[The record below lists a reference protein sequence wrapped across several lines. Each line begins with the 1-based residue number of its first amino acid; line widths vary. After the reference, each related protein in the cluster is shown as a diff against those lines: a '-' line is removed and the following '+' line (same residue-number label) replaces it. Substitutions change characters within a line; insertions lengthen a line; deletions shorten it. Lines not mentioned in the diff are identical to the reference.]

1 MDAGERE
8 STKEP
13 GKRPREA
20 MREAMDDARP
30 RRPWLLIIASLL
42 LAVIAA
48 WTGTQWKQA
57 RDHEGKLRA
66 EMKQVYLEAEQIRT
80 LAAQS
85 QQRVSLLEK
94 QVMVLSA
101 EREATTKR
109 LEELEAELSAAKGRP
124 VGKKAPAP
132 AKPAPKR

>member
-13 GKRPREA
+13 GKRP
-20 MREAMDDARP
+20 REAMDDARP

-42 LAVIAA
+42 LAAIAA
-48 WTGTQWKQA
+48 WTGVQWKQA

-94 QVMVLSA
+94 QVMALSA

-109 LEELEAELSAAKGRP
+109 REELEAELPAPRP
-124 VGKKAPAP
+124 RLGGKKPPAP
-132 AKPAPKR
+132 AKPATPPKR

>member
-1 MDAGERE
+1 MEAGERE

-20 MREAMDDARP
+20 LEDERP
-30 RRPWLLIIASLL
+30 RRPWLLIIASLI
-42 LAVIAA
+42 LAFIALV
-48 WTGTQWKQA
+48 TGVQWKQA
-57 RDHEGKLRA
+57 RDQEVKLRA
-66 EMKQVYLEAEQIRT
+66 EVKQVYLEAEQLRA

-94 QVMVLSA
+94 QVMALSA

-109 LEELEAELSAAKGRP
+109 IEELEAELSAAKARLGGRR
-124 VGKKAPAP
+124 PAP
-132 AKPAPKR
+132 ARPAPKR

>member
-1 MDAGERE
+1 MDAAERE

-13 GKRPREA
+13 GKRPRDD
-20 MREAMDDARP
+20 MDDYAKP

-48 WTGTQWKQA
+48 WTGYQWKQA
-57 RDHEGKLRA
+57 KDQEVRLKAELNKVYHEAEQLRA
-66 EMKQVYLEAEQIRT
+66 E
-80 LAAQS
+80 AAQS

-94 QVMVLSA
+94 QIMALSG

-109 LEELEAELSAAKGRP
+109 LEELEAELSAAKARLGGRKP
-124 VGKKAPAP
+124 PP
-132 AKPAPKR
+132 SKPATPPKR

>member
-20 MREAMDDARP
+20 MGDDARP

-42 LAVIAA
+42 LAAIAA
-48 WTGTQWKQA
+48 WTGVQWKQA
-57 RDHEGKLRA
+57 RDYEGKLRA

-94 QVMVLSA
+94 QVMALSA

-109 LEELEAELSAAKGRP
+109 LEELEAELSATKARLG
-124 VGKKAPAP
+124 GKKAPP
-132 AKPAPKR
+132 SKPATPPKR

>member
-1 MDAGERE
+1 MDAGEGE

-20 MREAMDDARP
+20 TDDERS
-30 RRPWLLIIASLL
+30 RRPWALIIASLL
-42 LAVIAA
+42 LAAIAA
-48 WTGTQWKQA
+48 WTGVQWKQA
-57 RDHEGKLRA
+57 RDAEVKLRA
-66 EMKQVYLEAEQIRT
+66 EMKQVYLEAEQLRA

-94 QVMVLSA
+94 QVMALSA

-109 LEELEAELSAAKGRP
+109 LEELEAELSAAKARLG
-124 VGKKAPAP
+124 GKKPAPAP
-132 AKPAPKR
+132 TKPAPRR

>member
-13 GKRPREA
+13 GKRP
-20 MREAMDDARP
+20 REAMDDARP

-42 LAVIAA
+42 LAAIAA
-48 WTGTQWKQA
+48 WTGVQWKQA
-57 RDHEGKLRA
+57 RDYEGKLRA

-94 QVMVLSA
+94 QVMALSA

-109 LEELEAELSAAKGRP
+109 LEELEAELSATKGRP
-124 VGKKAPAP
+124 GGKKAPP
-132 AKPAPKR
+132 SKPATPPKR

>member
-20 MREAMDDARP
+20 MDDDARP

-42 LAVIAA
+42 LAVIAT
-48 WTGTQWKQA
+48 WTGVQWKQA

-66 EMKQVYLEAEQIRT
+66 EMKQVYLEAEQLRA

-94 QVMVLSA
+94 QVMALSA

-109 LEELEAELSAAKGRP
+109 LEELEAELSGSKARLG
-124 VGKKAPAP
+124 GKKPPAP

>member
-13 GKRPREA
+13 RKRPREA
-20 MREAMDDARP
+20 MDDDARP

-48 WTGTQWKQA
+48 WTGVQWKQA
-57 RDHEGKLRA
+57 RDAEVKLRA
-66 EMKQVYLEAEQIRT
+66 EMKQVYLEAEQLRA

-94 QVMVLSA
+94 QVMALSA

-109 LEELEAELSAAKGRP
+109 LEELEAELSAAKARLG
-124 VGKKAPAP
+124 GKKPP
-132 AKPAPKR
+132 PSKPATPPKR

>member
-8 STKEP
+8 ITKEP

-20 MREAMDDARP
+20 TDAYGRP

-42 LAVIAA
+42 LAAIAA
-48 WTGTQWKQA
+48 WTGAQWKQA
-57 RDHEGKLRA
+57 KDQDGKLRA
-66 EMKQVYLEAEQIRT
+66 QAS
-80 LAAQS
+80 QS

-94 QVMVLSA
+94 QVMALSA

-109 LEELEAELSAAKGRP
+109 LEELEAELSAAKARLG
-124 VGKKAPAP
+124 GKKPATPAP
-132 AKPAPKR
+132 TKPAPKR